1 MKNEQND
8 HFIIPE
14 HDSSF
19 DNDLK
24 FLSAHQ
30 VEKIIADALT
40 KTMKANFTV
49 KVRSLDYE
57 SDDNSLNL
65 TSRTEIT
72 LVIEKT
78 EKTILEWEYTEQVSK
93 HICLV
98 QPRLMLRYNKQS
110 ITQVAVNESI
120 VYPASLASTIIVYST
135 PFEN

>member
-78 EKTILEWEYTEQVSK
+78 EKTILEWEYTEQVRK

-98 QPRLMLRYNKQS
+98 QPRLTLRYNKQN

>member
-78 EKTILEWEYTEQVSK
+78 EKTILE
-93 HICLV
+93 
-98 QPRLMLRYNKQS
+98 
-110 ITQVAVNESI
+110 
-120 VYPASLASTIIVYST
+120 
-135 PFEN
+135 